1 MPHVKDRS
9 LAPTGRKRIEWAAAR
24 MPVLMGIR
32 DEYGSTEPLKGVRIA
47 ACLHITTET
56 ANLIITLKE
65 MGAEVRLCASNPLST
80 QDDVAAS
87 LVEDYGIEVF
97 AVRGESEE
105 KYYAH
110 IRRCLEFKPHITM
123 DDGGDLTVVAH
134 TEGYHEGVWGGTEET
149 TTGVKRLKEMEWK
162 GVLKYPVIAVNDSR
176 TKFLFDNRYGT
187 GQSTVDGI
195 LRATNLLIAGRV
207 VVVAG
212 YGWVGRGIAMRF
224 KGMGARVIVTE
235 IDPVKALEAVHD
247 GYEVMPMA
255 KAIKVANV
263 VVTATGEPDIVR
275 GEHYDVAKDGVILA
289 NAGHFDVEINKPE
302 LEERAVGKREVR
314 PNVVEYTLKDGRRI
328 YLLCEGRLVNL
339 CGAEGHPAEVMD
351 LSFSNQALATLYI
364 KENRS
369 RLKPAVYTLPEAID
383 EAVAERKL
391 QSMGIRIDEPSEAQL
406 RRTWVEGT

>member
-9 LAPTGRKRIEWAAAR
+9 LAPIGKRRIEWAAVR
-24 MPVLMGIR
+24 MPVLLGIR
-32 DEYGSTEPLKGVRIA
+32 EEYGDERPLKGVRIA
-47 ACLHITTET
+47 ACLHVTTET
-56 ANLIITLKE
+56 ANLVITLKE

-105 KYYAH
+105 EYYAH
-110 IRRCLEFKPHITM
+110 IRQCLEFRPHITM

-134 TEGYHEGVWGGTEET
+134 TEGHYEGIWGGTEET

-162 GVLKYPVIAVNDSR
+162 GVLKYPVIAVNDSK

-187 GQSTVDGI
+187 GQSTVDGV
-195 LRATNLLIAGRV
+195 LRATNVLIAGRV

-224 KGMGARVIVTE
+224 RGMGARVIVTE
-235 IDPVKALEAVHD
+235 IDPIKALEAVHD

-255 KAIKVANV
+255 EAIRVANV

-302 LEERAVGKREVR
+302 LERRAVRKREVR
-314 PNVVEYTLKDGRRI
+314 PNVVEYTLEDGRRI

-339 CGAEGHPAEVMD
+339 CAAEGHPAEVMD

-364 KENRS
+364 KENRT

-391 QSMGIRIDEPSEAQL
+391 RSMGIRIDEPSEAQL